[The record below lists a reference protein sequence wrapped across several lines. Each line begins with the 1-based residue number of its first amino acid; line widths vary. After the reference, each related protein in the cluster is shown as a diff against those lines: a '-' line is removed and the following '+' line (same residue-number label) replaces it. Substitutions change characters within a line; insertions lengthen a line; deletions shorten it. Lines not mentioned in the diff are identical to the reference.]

1 MIKIKTK
8 SPRYSLGKDS
18 DYGYASS
25 KSRDTLSSSMIETTL
40 TTTPNV
46 KIDKNNTSVNENN
59 TTLKASYLNLS
70 MKSKLNAS
78 NLKLKSKKE
87 ERSAKCKSNDSF
99 IYVKNQQINES
110 LRKSN
115 QKLKNKFK
123 SNTNQEQQQQLDLL
137 ESPQANNLVKSSSKQ
152 SLCFNLSTT
161 NIECN
166 CSDENDDLNKA
177 LNSEAFIDLDI
188 EDAEDNSLV
197 KLNNPPI
204 SSSIRKSNIEP
215 NSYTSSST
223 SFKGSSALSSSS
235 YSSSSKSPLITVTNT
250 ISPSSSLTS
259 NSLSSSSSYKNET
272 NLKEMNGNKEETKF
286 SNSNA
291 NVCHI
296 TSAKCDENNH
306 NDCNIFFL
314 FKNEKSFFKVVP
326 GSTKCSFKIS

>member
-1 MIKIKTK
+1 
-8 SPRYSLGKDS
+8 
-18 DYGYASS
+18 
-25 KSRDTLSSSMIETTL
+25 MIETTL

-46 KIDKNNTSVNENN
+46 KGNKNNTSVNENN

-78 NLKLKSKKE
+78 NLKLKSKKD

-115 QKLKNKFK
+115 QKLKSKLKPN
-123 SNTNQEQQQQLDLL
+123 SNQDQQQQLDLL
-137 ESPQANNLVKSSSKQ
+137 ESPTKSLVKSSSKQ
-152 SLCFNLSTT
+152 SLCFNLSNT
-161 NIECN
+161 NIDCN

-188 EDAEDNSLV
+188 EDAEDNSANTNSAPVTHLT
-197 KLNNPPI
+197 
-204 SSSIRKSNIEP
+204 SSIRKHIEP

-250 ISPSSSLTS
+250 ISPSSSITS

-272 NLKEMNGNKEETKF
+272 NNKETSGNRDF
-286 SNSNA
+286 SIHSKTNA
-291 NVCHI
+291 SQLASSQVP
-296 TSAKCDENNH
+296 TKCDENNQ
-306 NDCNIFFL
+306 
-314 FKNEKSFFKVVP
+314 NECK
-326 GSTKCSFKIS
+326 KIIYKI